1 MPEIINRMTEKA
13 LALNYF
19 QSKDCTINLTRI
31 NYRLQQSHE
40 YDLTEREHYHDF
52 LELVFIL
59 SGQAVH
65 VLEGNEYTVS
75 AGDVFVLQ
83 GYQRHFFKEADSV
96 ELVNLMFDAIDDP
109 NIITH
114 KLRQLEGFKA
124 LFVLEPHYRAT
135 YRYRNMLQLTRD
147 ELAIIEIILNTMF
160 AEQEQ
165 SKEGYEIILVN
176 RFVELIILL
185 SRYYSHIKTNR
196 AKALLRISKVINYM
210 ENHYAENI
218 NVDILS
224 ERAYMSKR
232 NFMRTFRGAAGLSPI
247 NYLKQIRLQ
256 KARKLLTE
264 TNLMIEEI
272 AAQCGFS
279 DSNYFIKCFRR
290 AYKIT
295 PNKFRT
301 GFR

>member
-1 MPEIINRMTEKA
+1 MPAIINVMTEKA
-13 LALNYF
+13 LARNYF
-19 QSKDCTINLTRI
+19 QNKDCPVNLTRI
-31 NYRLQQSHE
+31 NYRQQQSHE

-52 LELVFIL
+52 MELVFIL

-83 GYQRHFFKEADSV
+83 GYQRHYFKEADSV
-96 ELVNLMFDAIDDP
+96 ELVNLMFDAMNDP
-109 NIITH
+109 DIITQ

-165 SKEGYEIILVN
+165 SKEGFEIILVN
-176 RFVELIILL
+176 RFIELIILL
-185 SRYYSHIKTNR
+185 SRYYSRIKTTR

-210 ENHYAENI
+210 ENHFAENI

-224 ERAYMSKR
+224 EMAYMSKR
-232 NFMRTFRGAAGLSPI
+232 NFMRTFRGSAGLSPI

-256 KARKLLTE
+256 KARKLLIE
-264 TNLMIEEI
+264 SNLMIEDI
-272 AAQCGFS
+272 ATQCGFS

-290 AYKIT
+290 AYNIT